1 MRLLLTS
8 FACVVALSAC
18 GGPSQTPEQR
28 AQASANK
35 AATAQAVKD
44 ATTATVNGKTFRVA
58 QRKDKGYA
66 LVELQGSDAPYTA
79 PEVERA
85 AASATGCSAAF
96 DGGILALLGGDVR
109 KADLGALRKKVSG
122 EFNGWR
128 TNLTC

>member
-1 MRLLLTS
+1 M
-8 FACVVALSAC
+8 
-18 GGPSQTPEQR
+18 
-28 AQASANK
+28 
-35 AATAQAVKD
+35 
-44 ATTATVNGKTFRVA
+44 A

-79 PEVERA
+79 NEVERA
-85 AASATGCSAAF
+85 AASATGCSATF

-128 TNLTC
+128 TNLAC